1 MKVWRFS
8 MFLLLCVVFV
18 FVPIFSVSGMS
29 ESGAVVRLGV
39 YWNPAPITLQEQLSL
54 LNHLEENLVSDID
67 FLIYPT
73 KNAFVDSLVEGGI
86 EIGILNK
93 RDKLLPEDLEELEII
108 AEVAELEGNQHLEVV
123 VSTRIL
129 RLHPGLVF
137 RLRQSFKTLPGKWV
151 PFTEN
156 ERSYFGPDLFSFW
169 ESYSPGW

>member
-8 MFLLLCVVFV
+8 IFLLVCVVFV
-18 FVPIFSVSGMS
+18 PILAVSGMS
-29 ESGAVVRLGV
+29 ESGAVVRLGA
-39 YWNPAPITLQEQLSL
+39 YWNPVPLTLQEQLSL
-54 LNHLEENLVSDID
+54 LSHLEGDLVSDID

-73 KNAFVDSLVEGGI
+73 KNTFIDSLVNGEI

-93 RDKLLPEDLEELEII
+93 KDKLLPEDLEKLEII
-108 AEVAELEGNQHLEVV
+108 AELAELEGNQQLVVV

-129 RLHPGLVF
+129 RLRPGLVF
-137 RLRQSFKTLPGKWV
+137 RLRQSFKTLSGKWV
-151 PFTEN
+151 PLIEY